1 MQRQQTE
8 KLKAYGNMSQAE
20 KALNRDDLHA
30 YK

>member
-1 MQRQQTE
+1 
-8 KLKAYGNMSQAE
+8 LKAYGNMSQAE